1 MNSEARRNKEK
12 IPKRIDISMNESL
25 PLCSIDKGML
35 DQVLYNLLNN
45 AAFHNPTSTK
55 IEIAAM
61 CHVDLLHIT
70 VDDDGKG
77 FIDVEVKDVFHKFS
91 REREQK
97 GSGSGL
103 GLSIVKGFTEAL
115 GGTVEL
121 QNKKAGGALFT
132 IHIPVKTSYLKVD
145 A

>member
-1 MNSEARRNKEK
+1 
-12 IPKRIDISMNESL
+12 
-25 PLCSIDKGML
+25 
-35 DQVLYNLLNN
+35 
-45 AAFHNPTSTK
+45 
-55 IEIAAM
+55 M
-61 CHVDLLHIT
+61 CHVDLLQIT

-77 FIDVEVKDVFHKFS
+77 FIDVDVKDVFHKFS

-103 GLSIVKGFTEAL
+103 GLSIIKGFTEAL
-115 GGTVEL
+115 RGTVEL

-132 IHIPVKTSYLKVD
+132 IHIPVKTSSFKVD